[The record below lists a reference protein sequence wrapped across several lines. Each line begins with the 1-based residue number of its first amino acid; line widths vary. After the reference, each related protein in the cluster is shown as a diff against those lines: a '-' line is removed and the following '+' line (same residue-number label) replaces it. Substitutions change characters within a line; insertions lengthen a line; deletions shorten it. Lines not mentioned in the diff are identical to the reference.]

1 MIMESDDMTEQ
12 EKDLRSI
19 VESDFD
25 FSDFRDTCIFITGAT
40 GLIGS
45 MLVKFFLY
53 CNKELNLNIH
63 VIAMVRS
70 QEKAA
75 SCYGDLLQN
84 GNLEIY
90 IGDVKDEVF
99 YNKSV
104 DYIFHTASITASKMM
119 VDDPVN
125 TIETA
130 YQGTRNMLEFAKN
143 KKVTCFLYVS
153 SMEIYGRPD
162 ERLEIVSEEN
172 LGYIDLYSVRSSY
185 SEGKRICECLC
196 KAYQAEYE
204 VPVKVARLAQ
214 TFGAGV
220 FESDNR
226 IYAQIARSV
235 IEHKDIV
242 LHSDG
247 TSEGNYCYL
256 KDTIAGLIF
265 ITLYGDIG
273 EAYNVVN
280 EEMHMQIREM
290 AELVAKDIANGEIKV
305 RYEIA
310 ENSLV
315 FGYAPKVKMH
325 MSGKKLMN
333 LGWRPHVGMREA
345 YLKMIHDMEQ
355 GN

>member
-1 MIMESDDMTEQ
+1 MTEQ
-12 EKDLRSI
+12 EKDLRAI
-19 VESDFD
+19 IESDLKI
-25 FSDFRDTCIFITGAT
+25 SNFRDTCIFVTGAT

-45 MLVKFFLY
+45 MLVKFFLC
-53 CNKELNLNIH
+53 CNQERKLNIH

-70 QEKAA
+70 QEKAVA
-75 SCYGDLLQN
+75 CYGEFLQDK
-84 GNLEIY
+84 NLELY
-90 IGDVKDEVF
+90 IGDVRECVCYKKQIDF
-99 YNKSV
+99 
-104 DYIFHTASITASKMM
+104 IFHAASVTASKIM
-119 VDDPVN
+119 VDNPVN

-130 YQGTRNMLEFAKN
+130 YQGTKNMLEFAKN
-143 KKVTCFLYVS
+143 KKVKCFLYIS
-153 SMEIYGRPD
+153 SMEVYGRPN
-162 ERLEIVSEEN
+162 EKLEVVSEED

-196 KAYQAEYE
+196 KAYQAEYK

-235 IEHKDIV
+235 IEHKDII

-265 ITLYGDIG
+265 ITLYGNIG

-305 RYEIA
+305 RCEIP

-315 FGYAPKVKMH
+315 FGYAPKIKMH

-333 LGWRPHVGMREA
+333 LGWSPHVGMKEA

-355 GN
+355 EN